1 MPEPSPATPPAAPAG
16 PAAERPVLFATR
28 ALGLTYAGKDG
39 VAPVAALQG
48 VDFSLRAGEV
58 VAVIGPSGAGK
69 STLLRCLNGLL
80 QPTAGEVLF
89 QGIPVHNTPEH
100 ARRVR
105 TQVGMI
111 FQHFGLVPRLNVLT
125 NVLLGRAGQVPLAR
139 GLAYWFTD
147 GERQL
152 ALAALERVG
161 ILDQWAKRPRELSG
175 GQQQRV
181 AIARALCQAPL
192 ALLADEPVSALDPA
206 TARVVLDHAVR
217 ICREDGIAVV
227 ANLHSVALA
236 KAYGDRIVAFKAG
249 QLVFDGAPE
258 QLTGQ
263 VLADVY
269 GEHYAEF

>member
-1 MPEPSPATPPAAPAG
+1 MPVLTTTSQLAPGAVSPAAG
-16 PAAERPVLFATR
+16 ELLFEAR
-28 ALGLTYAGKDG
+28 GLALSYPGKPG
-39 VAPVAALQG
+39 VAPVAALKG
-48 VDFSLRAGEV
+48 VDFTLRAGEV

-80 QPTAGEVLF
+80 TPTGGQVLF
-89 QGIPVHNTPEH
+89 RGADVYSSP
-100 ARRVR
+100 ARERQVR
-105 TQVGMI
+105 TAVGMI
-111 FQHFGLVPRLNVLT
+111 FQHFGLVPRLSVLT
-125 NVLLGRAGQVPLAR
+125 NVLLGRAGQIPAAR
-139 GLAYWFTD
+139 GLAFWFTD
-147 GERQL
+147 DERQR

-192 ALLADEPVSALDPA
+192 VLLADEPVSALDPA

-236 KAYGDRIVAFKAG
+236 KAYADRVVAYRNG
-249 QLVFDGAPE
+249 EQLFDGPPGE
-258 QLTGQ
+258 LSET
-263 VLADVY
+263 VLSSIY

>member
-1 MPEPSPATPPAAPAG
+1 MPAAAVKEEPNATG
-16 PAAERPVLFATR
+16 EVLFEAR
-28 ALGLTYAGKDG
+28 GLTLTYPGKPG
-39 VAPVAALQG
+39 VAPVTALRQ
-48 VDFSLRAGEV
+48 VDFRLRAGEV

-80 QPTAGEVLF
+80 VPTGGEVLF
-89 QGIPVHNTPEH
+89 RGAPVHSSPEH
-100 ARRVR
+100 ARQVR
-105 TQVGMI
+105 TRVGMI
-111 FQHFGLVPRLNVLT
+111 FQHFGLVPRLSVLT
-125 NVLLGRAGQVPLAR
+125 NVLLGRAGTLPAAR
-139 GLAYWFTD
+139 GLAFWFTD
-147 GERQL
+147 AERQA
-152 ALAALERVG
+152 ALAALDRVG

-192 ALLADEPVSALDPA
+192 VLLADEAVSALDPA

-236 KAYGDRIVAFKAG
+236 KAYGDRVVAFKAG
-249 QLVFDGAPE
+249 ELVFDGRPE
-258 QLTGQ
+258 ELTSDA
-263 VLADVY
+263 LAGVY

>member
-1 MPEPSPATPPAAPAG
+1 MATAAPAPRVPE
-16 PAAERPVLFATR
+16 PAGVVLFTTKG
-28 ALGLTYAGKDG
+28 LGLTFPGKPG
-39 VAPVAALQG
+39 VAPVAALHD
-48 VDFSLRAGEV
+48 VDFTLRAGEV

-80 QPTAGEVLF
+80 TPTTGSVLF
-89 QGIPVHNTPEH
+89 RGEEVHSSPEH

-105 TQVGMI
+105 SSVGMI

-125 NVLLGRAGQVPLAR
+125 NVLLGRAGQLPVAR
-139 GLAYWFTD
+139 GAVYWFTEA
-147 GERQL
+147 ERQT

-181 AIARALCQAPL
+181 AIARALCQQPL
-192 ALLADEPVSALDPA
+192 VLLADEPVSALDPA

-217 ICREDGIAVV
+217 ICREDGIAMV

-236 KAYGDRIVAFKAG
+236 KAYADRVVAFKG
-249 QLVFDGAPE
+249 GMQVFDGPPADLSE
-258 QLTGQ
+258 S
-263 VLADVY
+263 VLANVY